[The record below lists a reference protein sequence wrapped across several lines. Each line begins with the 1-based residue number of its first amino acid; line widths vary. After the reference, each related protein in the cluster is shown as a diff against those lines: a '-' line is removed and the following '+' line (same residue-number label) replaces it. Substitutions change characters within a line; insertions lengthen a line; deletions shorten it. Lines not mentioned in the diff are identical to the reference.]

1 MCSHYGVSHPTKK
14 LFKQQRNN
22 KGNNKSTFNSRNSNN
37 RHTEHNGQKPNTYF
51 KCGLDDHFVA
61 NCQKPDTLENKV
73 NWNMENPKNRA
84 YRYMEM
90 DKMSDNSIDQSECQ
104 KIYTSMAPMS
114 SNAESTRRYFGDS
127 SQLSNWIIDSGATC
141 HMTPDISDFISII
154 FHYYVNEFGVYL
166 PLS

>member
-51 KCGLDDHFVA
+51 KCGLEDHFVA

-90 DKMSDNSIDQSECQ
+90 DKMSDNSMYQSEYQ
-104 KIYTSMAPMS
+104 KIYMSMAPMY
-114 SNAESTRRYFGDS
+114 SNAEGHIIYFEDS
-127 SQLSNWIIDSGATC
+127 LQLSNCIIYSGDTC
-141 HMTPDISDFISII
+141 HITSEISYFILVSLVETDN
-154 FHYYVNEFGVYL
+154 YM
-166 PLS
+166 